1 LIDYDKLDKSDR
13 HGNTRLAFDVAA
25 QSLGIP
31 QLLEVADLCD
41 SGRPDERSVMT
52 YVASYFHAFSSQDQA
67 ETVSR
72 RIEKF
77 AELMQSIWVSRNDY
91 ERRVRALLAALKETQ
106 EQWAS
111 VKFTGTYAD
120 VKEHAAN
127 FATYKQTTKRA
138 WVTEKQDLAT
148 LLGNIQT
155 KLKTYKLRPYVP
167 PSALALSDIDDAWE
181 VLLTSETR
189 RSRAINAQIR
199 EIQETLRK
207 KFAGLA
213 DGFRERLRTVSLEL
227 SAVGGP
233 LEGQQRQIES
243 IQTRIPALS
252 EALEVVEAVEAECI
266 AAKVE
271 ENDYTVFT
279 CQDLEFEPEL
289 VVQSIAK
296 KISFIDNQI
305 VSRNMTN
312 LTPAQIEQFES
323 TFRYFDKDET
333 NTLNLSEMAAAL
345 ASLGIV
351 YADED
356 LDTIYDQL
364 LQEYGAIT
372 FEAFINLL
380 VDITEDQT
388 SPDQL
393 REAFQGAASNKPYVT
408 ELDLRLA
415 HIPAGAVDY
424 LREVMPARQN
434 DEGEGEYDYDAWL
447 DSVFDD

>member
-1 LIDYDKLDKSDR
+1 
-13 HGNTRLAFDVAA
+13 
-25 QSLGIP
+25 
-31 QLLEVADLCD
+31 
-41 SGRPDERSVMT
+41 
-52 YVASYFHAFSSQDQA
+52 
-67 ETVSR
+67 
-72 RIEKF
+72 
-77 AELMQSIWVSRNDY
+77 
-91 ERRVRALLAALKETQ
+91 
-106 EQWAS
+106 
-111 VKFTGTYAD
+111 VKFKGTYAD
-120 VKEHAAN
+120 VKEHAAS
-127 FATYKQTTKRA
+127 FATYKQTTKRT

-148 LLGNIQT
+148 LLGNVQT
-155 KLKTYKLRPYVP
+155 KLKTYKLRPYIP
-167 PSALALSDIDDAWE
+167 PSGLAPSDIDDAWE
-181 VLLTSETR
+181 VLLASEVQ
-189 RSRAINAQIR
+189 RSRAINAKIR

-207 KFAGLA
+207 KFAALA
-213 DGFRERLRTVSLEL
+213 DGFRERLRAVALEL
-227 SAVGGP
+227 SAVEGP
-233 LEGQQRQIES
+233 LEEQQRQIES

-252 EALEVVEAVEAECI
+252 GALGTVEAAEAECV

-279 CQDLEFEPEL
+279 CQDLEFELEL

-305 VSRNMTN
+305 VSRNLSN

-356 LDTIYDQL
+356 LDIIYDQL
-364 LQEYGAIT
+364 LQEYGAVT

-393 REAFQGAASNKPYVT
+393 REAFQGAASSKPYVT

-415 HIPAGAVDY
+415 HIPATAVDY
-424 LREVMPARQN
+424 LREVMPATQN
-434 DEGEGEYDYDAWL
+434 GGEPEYDYDAWL
-447 DSVFDD
+447 DSVFEY